1 MGAGPSTGKP
11 FLNTNDLRSDLAKL
25 ISNKSSNFFWWTLI
39 MILIFAIIVA
49 LSWYVFIEVEGGKF
63 WNAEHKDIYY
73 NRAIIGSTIGLH
85 IVLGIILIYVS
96 IEYYN
101 LLKREDNFIT
111 DIAVLGDVSKLSA
124 NARPSLAAMIQG
136 RLGES
141 AKNLELPAVGELGQ
155 YLNRGSI
162 LGGASAA
169 GLLASNTLQ
178 QPQTVSQSGLSN
190 PESGS
195 ISTNNKLSK
204 IPNFDLI
211 TRGINPYNDNNLKI
225 LIDKI
230 IQECDKIGSYAGGQ
244 VKSLLRIMCST
255 NKEYFADSVI
265 AGKLAKAVYP
275 IQTIFDETSLKTS
288 EEIDELLNSIRI
300 EMISGGYFTI
310 TNEEQVLSNG
320 LSSFINYIEERQLW
334 GEIESVQFSS
344 SNMKSYVLFFKS

>member
-141 AKNLELPAVGELGQ
+141 AKDLELPAVGELGQ

-169 GLLASNTLQ
+169 SLLASNTLQ
-178 QPQTVSQSGLSN
+178 QPQTVSQVSTKNIISSVPGLIQIINEPNFISKVETLQNKIREELAVNADTVYSEDRPDADNFRTSLIYSIIFNSIPSGL
-190 PESGS
+190 P
-195 ISTNNKLSK
+195 TKQ
-204 IPNFDLI
+204 FDEINEVILKNYNYDLDAEDI
-211 TRGINPYNDNNLKI
+211 KTRTI
-225 LIDKI
+225 LID
-230 IQECDKIGSYAGGQ
+230 
-244 VKSLLRIMCST
+244 LLR
-255 NKEYFADSVI
+255 
-265 AGKLAKAVYP
+265 
-275 IQTIFDETSLKTS
+275 
-288 EEIDELLNSIRI
+288 ELRNENS
-300 EMISGGYFTI
+300 
-310 TNEEQVLSNG
+310 
-320 LSSFINYIEERQLW
+320 W
-334 GEIESVQFSS
+334 GEIDKINNENLRKIFEYYSR
-344 SNMKSYVLFFKS
+344 